1 MLRCRSK
8 PPRRAPSHGHYQEQA
23 STAAYQQTGPRLAS
37 QQRGQS
43 AAEFAA
49 LSGKRRDTLKAIVHA
64 RQAKAAVELA
74 WRTAIAD
81 AQLSLEE

>member
-1 MLRCRSK
+1 MAIIRNR
-8 PPRRAPSHGHYQEQA
+8 PAPRHINKLARAWQVS
-23 STAAYQQTGPRLAS
+23 SAA
-37 QQRGQS
+37 QS